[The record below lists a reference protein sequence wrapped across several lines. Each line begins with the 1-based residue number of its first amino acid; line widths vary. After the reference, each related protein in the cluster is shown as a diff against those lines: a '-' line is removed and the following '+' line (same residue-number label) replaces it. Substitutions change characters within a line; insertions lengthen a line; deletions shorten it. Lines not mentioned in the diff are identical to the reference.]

1 MSPLDNEAT
10 KIVAWDVNGRVWHL
24 AGAGAGREG
33 VRLLDQTG
41 HMFAPTS
48 LLVSEGARQDG
59 ATFLRSVR
67 SKKEWD
73 FVVLIRGTSK
83 PLVRSTV
90 RDFLAIHDA
99 WFRGWSTDRTCTV
112 GTFTRH
118 QGWRFQ
124 QVQLDAAPVPTDG
137 YGDPARNGAATYQ
150 MSAVAMDPLAHHFDE
165 TSTWVN
171 TLGLG
176 EGIVRVRNAA
186 DQPGWVRY
194 TANGPG
200 RFAIQ
205 DPTNAELLRLVET
218 PKILAG
224 ETLRI
229 DTHPR
234 HRTARVYSPANP
246 NGRNVWGQLAG
257 RRWFAP
263 IPPWSS
269 TDIVVRVQDG
279 GTVESSVTA
288 TISPRSSRPF

>member
-33 VRLLDQTG
+33 ARLIDQTG

-73 FVVLIRGTSK
+73 FLVLLRGTSK
-83 PLVRSTV
+83 PLVHSTV

-99 WFRGWSTDRTCTV
+99 WFRGWSTDRPTTI

-118 QGWRFQ
+118 QGWRHQ
-124 QVQLDAAPVPTDG
+124 QWQLDAAPVPADG
-137 YGDPARNGAATYQ
+137 YGDPARNGAALYQ
-150 MSAVAMDPLAHHFDE
+150 MSAVAMDPLSHHFDE
-165 TSTWVN
+165 PQTWVN

-176 EGIVRVRNAA
+176 EGTVRARNAA
-186 DQPGWVRY
+186 DQPAWPRY
-194 TANGPG
+194 TMNGPG
-200 RFAIQ
+200 RISIQ
-205 DPTNAELLRLVET
+205 DPTDSELLRVVET
-218 PKILAG
+218 PMILDG

-234 HRTARVYSPANP
+234 RRTARVYSPANP

-257 RRWFAP
+257 RRWFASVL
-263 IPPWSS
+263 PWTSL
-269 TDIVVRVQDG
+269 DIIVRVQG
-279 GTVESSVTA
+279 GTTASAVSVTV
-288 TISPRSSRPF
+288 SPRSSRPF